1 VGLVDSGHGG
11 GGGARNIAEH
21 LFTAKKER
29 EIFICLGVLNYLY
42 NMDYMRNNCLK
53 YEIRG
58 FAYRARIR
66 KLLRIPG
73 IDSARLCNLAGRYD
87 K

>member
-1 VGLVDSGHGG
+1 MEGG

-21 LFTAKKER
+21 LFTAKKKINIYKFR
-29 EIFICLGVLNYLY
+29 GAKLFIY
-42 NMDYMRNNCLK
+42 MDYMRNNCLK

-66 KLLRIPG
+66 KLLRISG
-73 IDSARLCNLAGRYD
+73 IDSARLCSLAGRYD